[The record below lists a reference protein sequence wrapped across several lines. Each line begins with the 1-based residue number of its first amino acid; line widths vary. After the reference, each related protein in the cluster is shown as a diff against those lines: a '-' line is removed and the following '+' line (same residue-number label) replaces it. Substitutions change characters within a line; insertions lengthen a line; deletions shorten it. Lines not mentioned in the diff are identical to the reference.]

1 MNDGT
6 DFLHA
11 FLILFPLLVL
21 FQKMDKKKSIWRTS
35 EILSHIVEPERI
47 KKKPHLTRE
56 SWAPRAWP
64 PPSPRRRAASARRRA
79 AAAATWPCPSA
90 RPGPPSTSSSG
101 TLTPDFAVFTQS
113 FASNSFP
120 GALPPHKV
128 SQKPPHHRGNSGRPV
143 LLPRLVGNWAR
154 FRVNIP
160 TTDGDDTGTGIL
172 CACVATTRWRSGGRL
187 GGWPGPQ
194 GTCNLINSPL
204 SWYRSF
210 WHPALVT
217 WVWISLSFLIDILK
231 LEIMGSKSFWHV
243 SGIDHGTETD
253 LWLCWLFY
261 RVFEQFN
268 LFPQ

>member
-1 MNDGT
+1 MGQISCTHFWSSSPFLCFSKRWTRRSQFDGPVKFCPT
-6 DFLHA
+6 
-11 FLILFPLLVL
+11 LLNPKELKKNLTWHGSLGHLVPGHPPRPEGVL
-21 FQKMDKKKSIWRTS
+21 QV
-35 EILSHIVEPERI
+35 L
-47 KKKPHLTRE
+47 
-56 SWAPRAWP
+56 AGG
-64 PPSPRRRAASARRRA
+64 RRRQRRGCARQQGQGH
-79 AAAATWPCPSA
+79 PQHLHPEI
-90 RPGPPSTSSSG
+90 
-101 TLTPDFAVFTQS
+101 LTPDFAVFTQS

-128 SQKPPHHRGNSGRPV
+128 SLKPPHHRGNCRPPV

-160 TTDGDDTGTGIL
+160 TTDGDDTGTGIF

-217 WVWISLSFLIDILK
+217 WVWISPSFLIDILK

-261 RVFEQFN
+261 RVVEQFN